1 MQEPLYRKCRSR
13 CTGRAG
19 NAVPEVQE
27 PLYRKGRSRC
37 TGSAG
42 AAVPEVQE
50 RLCRN
55 FRSRCT
61 GSEGAAVP
69 EVKEPLYR
77 KCRSRCLEVQER
89 LCRNFRSRCTGSA
102 GAAVP
107 EVGGL
112 EDPLLGHHT
121 EGISLQEPFRPPVR
135 EPGHC
140 LQQLQLLTE
149 ARKQQVSSAEY
160 GKITRKKLPKCE

>member
-1 MQEPLYRKCRSR
+1 V
-13 CTGRAG
+13 T
-19 NAVPEVQE
+19 EVQE
-27 PLYRKGRSRC
+27 PLYRKCRSRC

-50 RLCRN
+50 
-55 FRSRCT
+55 
-61 GSEGAAVP
+61 
-69 EVKEPLYR
+69 PLYR
-77 KCRSRCLEVQER
+77 KCRSRCA
-89 LCRNFRSRCTGSA
+89 GSA

-107 EVGGL
+107 EVQGPLYRKCRGRCTGSGGL

-121 EGISLQEPFRPPVR
+121 EGISLQEPFRPPVS

-149 ARKQQVSSAEY
+149 ARKQQVSYAAEY
-160 GKITRKKLPKCE
+160 GNITRKKLNNFKYVYFKKSSLKKMYFLFYKIINYYNVRYFFRIPRKIK